1 MSGAPSAG
9 AVGSAAAAGTG
20 PRRRAALRTTLVALL
35 LATVAVVCL
44 AVGLVT
50 HVSVGRQLDA
60 ELDAQLQRAS
70 ERAGARE
77 LGNLPLDPADRG
89 AGIPDGEGGGPG
101 SGEYEL
107 TAHVQDGTIT
117 AALWRDDAGE
127 LRALTVAD
135 REELEAALDELADGA
150 GAGTGPGGI
159 GTAGAPGEAVSVTLS
174 IGTYRVML
182 QPLDD
187 SAAVVTGLPLAENR
201 STLLRLDLT
210 LLGAGLGALV
220 VTGLGGSLLVRRT
233 LSPLEGVAEL
243 ASEVARTPLEHGS
256 VRLEQRVPGRHA
268 VPGTEVGDVGAA
280 LNLLLD
286 NVEGA
291 IETRH
296 RSEERM
302 RRFIA
307 DASHELRTPL
317 TAIRGYTEM
326 LRLTEELSDRGLQ
339 SVDRLQAQS
348 GRMTSLVEDLLLL
361 TRLDD
366 RAPLLRVPVDLGE
379 IVLECAMDARAAG
392 PDHPLDVSVPDEPVM
407 VAGEEAQLA
416 QVVVNLLSNARKH
429 TPEGTAIAVRLRA
442 EPGGARLEVADAGPG
457 IDPELLPDVFSRFT
471 RADRARSGGEGTS
484 GLGLSIVRAIV
495 EAHEGTIAVASEPG
509 RTVFTVSL
517 PLARE

>member
-1 MSGAPSAG
+1 MTGAP
-9 AVGSAAAAGTG
+9 T
-20 PRRRAALRTTLVALL
+20 RRRAALRTTLVALL

-77 LGNLPLDPADRG
+77 LGNLPLNPGDLG
-89 AGIPDGEGGGPG
+89 AGTPGGGGDGPG

-107 TAHVQDGTIT
+107 TAHLQDGAVT

-127 LRALTVAD
+127 LRQLTVED
-135 REELEAALDELADGA
+135 RDALQAAVDELAA
-150 GAGTGPGGI
+150 AAGTSPGA
-159 GTAGAPGEAVSVTLS
+159 AGSPGDAVSVTLS
-174 IGTYRVML
+174 IGAYRVML

-187 SAAVVTGLPLAENR
+187 TAAVVTGLPLAENR

-220 VTGLGGSLLVRRT
+220 VTGIGGSLLVRRT

-243 ASEVARTPLEHGS
+243 ASDVARTPLEHGS
-256 VRLEQRVPGRHA
+256 VRLEQRVPARHA

-326 LRLTEELSDRGLQ
+326 LRLTEELSDRGRQ

-366 RAPLLRVPVDLGE
+366 HAPLVRVPVDLGE

-407 VAGEEAQLA
+407 VAGEEARLA
-416 QVVVNLLSNARKH
+416 QVVLNLLSNARKH
-429 TPEGTAIAVRLRA
+429 TPEGTAVAVRLSA
-442 EPGGARLEVADAGPG
+442 ESGGARLEVADAGPG

-495 EAHEGTIAVASEPG
+495 EAHDGSIAVSSEPG

-517 PLARE
+517 PLASE